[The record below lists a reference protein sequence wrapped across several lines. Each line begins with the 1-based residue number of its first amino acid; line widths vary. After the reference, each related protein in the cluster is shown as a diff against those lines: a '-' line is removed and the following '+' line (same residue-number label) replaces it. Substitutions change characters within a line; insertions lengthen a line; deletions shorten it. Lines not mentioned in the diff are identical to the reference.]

1 VSVAALFV
9 QSQSGVYA
17 QLGCECFDLARDAR
31 SYAGPW
37 PVVAHP
43 PCRAWGRLAHMAKPR
58 PDERDLAFFAL
69 TTVRAFGGVLEHP
82 SASKL
87 FDMLPTPGTRD
98 ACGGW
103 VLPVLQSWW
112 GHRAPKRSL
121 LYVCGIEPRDIPA
134 MPFELGEPAGRIERM
149 CRQERERTPPAF
161 AAWLVELARRCKP

>member
-1 VSVAALFV
+1 MTVAALFV
-9 QSQSGVYA
+9 QPRSHYVA
-17 QLGCECFDLARDAR
+17 LGCECFDLARDAR
-31 SYAGPW
+31 NYRGPH

-58 PDERDLAFFAL
+58 ADERDLAWFAL
-69 TTVRAFGGVLEHP
+69 ATVRAFGGVLEHP

-87 FDMLPTPGTRD
+87 FEALPRPGERDM
-98 ACGGW
+98 CGGF

-121 LYVCGIEPRDIPA
+121 LYVCGIEPRDIPS

-149 CRQERERTPPAF
+149 CRQERERTPLAF
-161 AAWLVELARRCKP
+161 ATWLVELARRCVR